1 MKTKKNIIKI
11 VSLAIIAMLLITI
24 NTFATI
30 GTDNSNMIL
39 NMPIIKIIIV
49 VVACIIVTTLLYNV
63 SQDTSTNTKEL
74 LKRMEKMEKKN
85 QYGNEYNKKDNSIDK
100 KIIDKANEPEK
111 PKKPRIRE
119 EFVRESNLDQDLLE
133 EITGIYNKDNHQEED
148 IITIKEET
156 PKVKEDI
163 TEEVQEQIKEEVK
176 EEVKKVKEKATTKSD
191 KLAEDFLNNL
201 EMTMREG
208 RWKIKKK

>member
-74 LKRMEKMEKKN
+74 LKRMEKIEKKN
-85 QYGNEYNKKDNSIDK
+85 QYGNEYDKKDNSIDK
-100 KIIDKANEPEK
+100 KIIERANEPEK

-208 RWKIKKK
+208 K

>member
-1 MKTKKNIIKI
+1 MKIKNNIIKI

-63 SQDTSTNTKEL
+63 SQDTSTTTKQL
-74 LKRMEKMEKKN
+74 LHSMANMQKQN

-100 KIIDKANEPEK
+100 KIIDRANEPEK

-156 PKVKEDI
+156 PKVKVDI

-208 RWKIKKK
+208 K

>member
-74 LKRMEKMEKKN
+74 LKRMKKIEKKN
-85 QYGNEYNKKDNSIDK
+85 QYGNEYDKKDNSIDK
-100 KIIDKANEPEK
+100 KIIERANEPEK

-208 RWKIKKK
+208 K

>member
-1 MKTKKNIIKI
+1 MKIKKNIIKI

-100 KIIDKANEPEK
+100 KIIDRANEPEK

-148 IITIKEET
+148 IVTIKEET

-176 EEVKKVKEKATTKSD
+176 KVKEKATTKSD
-191 KLAEDFLNNL
+191 K
-201 EMTMREG
+201 
-208 RWKIKKK
+208 

>member
-1 MKTKKNIIKI
+1 MKIKKNIIKI

-30 GTDNSNMIL
+30 GTDNSNMI
-39 NMPIIKIIIV
+39 
-49 VVACIIVTTLLYNV
+49 VTTLLYNV
-63 SQDTSTNTKEL
+63 SQETSTNTKEL

-100 KIIDKANEPEK
+100 KIIERANEPEK

-208 RWKIKKK
+208 K

>member
-1 MKTKKNIIKI
+1 
-11 VSLAIIAMLLITI
+11 MLLITI

-100 KIIDKANEPEK
+100 KIIERANEPEK

-163 TEEVQEQIKEEVK
+163 TEEVQEQIEEKVK

-208 RWKIKKK
+208 K

>member
-1 MKTKKNIIKI
+1 MKIKNNIIKI

-63 SQDTSTNTKEL
+63 SQDTSTTTKQL
-74 LKRMEKMEKKN
+74 LHSMANMQKQN

-100 KIIDKANEPEK
+100 KIIDRANEPEK

-208 RWKIKKK
+208 K

>member
-1 MKTKKNIIKI
+1 MKIKKNIIKI
-11 VSLAIIAMLLITI
+11 VSLAIIAMLLITT

-49 VVACIIVTTLLYNV
+49 VVACIIVTTLLLI
-63 SQDTSTNTKEL
+63 E
-74 LKRMEKMEKKN
+74 R
-85 QYGNEYNKKDNSIDK
+85 
-100 KIIDKANEPEK
+100 ANEPEK

-201 EMTMREG
+201 ERTPQSPFR
-208 RWKIKKK
+208 